1 VFIRLYC
8 DTMVKSDS
16 DSMNV
21 SSYLNELKINGISK
35 PTLEYYTSVLKD
47 ANSFKKLPNWNRD
60 DVNSYFLSLNGKN
73 KQSSIELKKIVIK
86 KFVTWAGKNE
96 SVAHL
101 KVKIQKNNLKREDLL
116 TVEDIDKL
124 IETTDSPLW
133 KAIIAFLFESGC
145 RIGEAVSIK
154 VKDTQETDKGLIVNI
169 PTTKTEAGYRRTL
182 LVYSATYIRNH
193 INYSALSKDDLLF
206 GVGDE
211 WVRIMLS
218 RLAKKAGITKPVNP
232 HKFRHSSATYAC
244 LKGYN
249 EEIIRKKYGWSAN
262 STVPSRYFHLID
274 EDVIDATLEKEGLD
288 ITKSR
293 TFTNIKQAESLKIA
307 DASMQLSKLS
317 EENEELKTENRDRD
331 QKIKS
336 AEDEIKNLRQ
346 MLEEAQHKYS
356 DLDRLHEFEKELQ
369 DLRTYTQ
376 SLQKILYARDSN
388 LGFAGGKIVVP
399 DNKILQTGKKT
410 A

>member
-1 VFIRLYC
+1 
-8 DTMVKSDS
+8 
-16 DSMNV
+16 MNV
-21 SSYLNELKINGISK
+21 SSYLNELKINGVSDSTI
-35 PTLEYYTSVLKD
+35 EYYTSVLKD
-47 ANSFKKLPNWNRD
+47 AATFKKLPVWSRD
-60 DVNSYFLSLNGKN
+60 DVNAYFLSLNGKN

-86 KFVTWAGKNE
+86 KFLTWAGKNE

-101 KVKIQKNNLKREDLL
+101 KAKIPKNNLKREDLL

-124 IETTDSPLW
+124 IEATDSPMW

-145 RIGEAVSIK
+145 RIGEAVKTDRSEGIR
-154 VKDTQETDKGLIVNI
+154 VKDIQETDKGLIVNI
-169 PTTKTEAGYRRTL
+169 PTTKTDAGYRRTL

-193 INYSALSKDDLLF
+193 ISYSALGKDDLLF

-211 WVRIMLS
+211 WVRIML
-218 RLAKKAGITKPVNP
+218 RRFAGKAGITKPMTP
-232 HKFRHSSATYAC
+232 HKFRHTSATYAC

-249 EEIIRKKYGWSAN
+249 EDIIRKKYGWSAN
-262 STVPSRYFHLID
+262 STVPSRYLHLID

-293 TFTNIKQAESLKIA
+293 TVTNIKQAESLKIA

-317 EENEELKTENRDRD
+317 EENEALKTENLDRD

-356 DLDRLHEFEKELQ
+356 DLDRLHEFEKDLQ
-369 DLRTYTQ
+369 ELRTYTQ
-376 SLQKILYARDSN
+376 SLQKILYARDSH
-388 LGFAGGKIVVP
+388 LGFAGEKIVVP
-399 DNKILQTGKKT
+399 DNKILQNGKKM